1 MIKAIKTSQPWIN
14 FEEKKNIN
22 LALKEKAIS
31 GFYGKFIG
39 KFEKEFSNYCG
50 AKYGVST
57 SSGTTALH
65 LAVKTLGIGGGDE
78 VIVTTFTNMA
88 SIFSIIY
95 TGARPI
101 PVDIDKKTFNIDP
114 KLVEKKLQG
123 KPKQLWLFIFLV
135 IL

>member
-1 MIKAIKTSQPWIN
+1 MTK
-14 FEEKKNIN
+14 KKNIN

-31 GFYGKFIG
+31 GFYGKFIS
-39 KFEKEFSNYCG
+39 KFEKEFANYCG
-50 AKYGVST
+50 TKYGVST

-65 LAVKTLGIGGGDE
+65 LAVKTLGIGDGDE

-101 PVDIDKKTFNIDP
+101 PVDIDKKTYNIDP
-114 KLVEKKLQG
+114 SLIEKKNY
-123 KPKQLWLFIFLV
+123 
-135 IL
+135 